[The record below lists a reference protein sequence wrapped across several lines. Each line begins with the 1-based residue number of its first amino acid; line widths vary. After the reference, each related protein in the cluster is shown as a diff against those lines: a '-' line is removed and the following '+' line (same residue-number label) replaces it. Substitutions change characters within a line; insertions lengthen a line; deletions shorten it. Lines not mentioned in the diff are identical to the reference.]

1 MVKLILLFTLV
12 PLAELFF
19 LIKVG
24 EYVGIGWTIL
34 LVASTGIVGVS
45 LAKLQGLAIIGQ
57 TKLTLARAKMPK
69 DELVDGLLVLLG
81 SAMLLTPGL
90 LTDLAG
96 FSLIVPITR
105 VRIREVVKNKFKG
118 KIISGNFSFGTSST
132 KQRNK
137 RKKDD
142 DETIIDIDDYQ
153 EID

>member
-24 EYVGIGWTIL
+24 EYVGVGWTIL

-45 LAKLQGLAIIGQ
+45 LAKLQGLAIIGK
-57 TKLTLARAKMPK
+57 TKFTLAQAKMPK
-69 DELVDGLLVLLG
+69 DELIDGLLVLIG
-81 SAMLLTPGL
+81 AAMLLTPGL

-96 FSLIVPITR
+96 FSLIIPFTR
-105 VRIREVVKNKFKG
+105 ARIRSIVKDKFKG
-118 KIISGNFSFGTSST
+118 KIITGSFNFGPSSVN
-132 KQRNK
+132 QDYNQN
-137 RKKDD
+137 KDD
-142 DETIIDIDDYQ
+142 DETIIDIDDYE

>member
-12 PLAELFF
+12 PLTELYF

-24 EYVGIGWTIL
+24 EYVGLGWTIL
-34 LVASTGIVGVS
+34 LVASTGIVGIS
-45 LAKLQGLAIIGQ
+45 LAKLQGLAIIGK

-69 DELVDGLLVLLG
+69 DELIDGLLVLLG
-81 SAMLLTPGL
+81 AAMLLTPGL

-96 FSLIVPITR
+96 FSLIIPLTR
-105 VRIREVVKNKFKG
+105 VRIRSIVKNKFKG
-118 KIISGNFSFGTSST
+118 KIISGSFNFGTSTINQEYS
-132 KQRNK
+132 QNK
-137 RKKDD
+137 ED